1 MIRSMTG
8 FGKASGEYNGRQ
20 FSVEIKS
27 VNGKNLD
34 LNIRT
39 PGEYRTLEPEIRKY
53 VGAGITRGKSEI
65 NVSYSKTEDEK
76 IQKINKDVFR
86 AYHAQISK
94 AAKEQGLNEDDLLSL
109 ILKMPGVYSAE
120 QVEEPSKE
128 EIDFILNLA
137 KESFQA
143 FDAFRL
149 SEGEKMWTD
158 LDNNRAAILKLLEAV
173 ESIDPERNEAVRIRL
188 DDRLKTLSE
197 KVDVDEGRFEQE
209 MLYYL
214 EKLDINEEKVRL
226 RGHCEYFSE
235 TLKLNEAVGR
245 KLGFIGQEMGR
256 EINTL
261 GSKANHTEMQKMVV
275 QMKDHLEKIKEQVLN
290 VL

>member
-1 MIRSMTG
+1 MTG
-8 FGKASGEYNGRQ
+8 FGKATGEFNGRQ
-20 FSVEIKS
+20 FSVEVKS
-27 VNGKNLD
+27 VNGKQLD
-34 LNIRT
+34 LNVRT
-39 PGEYRTLEPEIRKY
+39 PGEYRSVEPQIRKHI
-53 VGAGITRGKSEI
+53 GPAITRGKSEI
-65 NVSYSKTEDEK
+65 NISYSKTEEEK
-76 IQKINKDVFR
+76 IQQINKDVFR
-86 AYHAQISK
+86 AYHDQISM
-94 AAKEQGLNEDDLLSL
+94 AAREQGLNEDEILG
-109 ILKMPGVYSAE
+109 IVLKMPGVFSAE
-120 QVEEPSKE
+120 KVEDPSQDE
-128 EIDFILNLA
+128 LDFILKLTQEA
-137 KESFQA
+137 FEK

-149 SEGEKMWTD
+149 AEGEKLHTD
-158 LDNNRAAILKLLEAV
+158 LDNNRASILAFLEKV
-173 ESIDPERNEAVRIRL
+173 EALDPERNESVRERL

-261 GSKANHTEMQKMVV
+261 GSKANHAEMQRFVV